1 MRFLSGIC
9 VLLLMA
15 SSPDSYVEDC
25 SGHDQVE
32 SRALCRF
39 DEFLNEN
46 CEVELAR
53 LDGLS
58 SKLQN
63 NPDYQA
69 YIIVYGGQQGR
80 QYEALAYAARMRFYL
95 TRTRRL
101 DSRRIITIDG
111 GYRENVTSE
120 FWIGQ
125 HGQPMPAPKP
135 TVSAKDVRLK
145 GRAKIVGYDCG
156 AKLGL

>member
-1 MRFLSGIC
+1 MRLLSGIC
-9 VLLLMA
+9 ALLLFA
-15 SSPDSYVEDC
+15 PSPEVYQGDC
-25 SGHDQVE
+25 LSHDQVE

-39 DEFLNEN
+39 DEFENVN

-53 LDGLS
+53 LDGLF
-58 SKLQN
+58 SKLQD

-80 QYEALAYAARMRFYL
+80 RYEAMSYAARMRFYL

-111 GYRENVTSE
+111 GYRENLTSV
-120 FWIGQ
+120 FWLGKR
-125 HGQPMPAPKP
+125 GQPMPPTTP
-135 TVSAKDVRLK
+135 TVHAKDVRLK
-145 GRAKIVGYDCG
+145 GRIKIVGYDCG
-156 AKLGL
+156 ANLGG